1 MDTPQALVLH
11 PVGKVGEGL
20 LTGPANMLSY
30 YNARHWAEGV
40 KVALLYS
47 SQRATLW
54 GRRFWPHG
62 FQMRKVKPRKMKE
75 HAKGTP
81 QADCRAHTPVL
92 CWGLSK
98 VESWAEGGTEVR
110 GQGSLSSGTPHRKEA
125 RVPAGFLMEGQ
136 FRPLLS
142 CGVHASPLRFVFYRL
157 CFLKMWPGLLSMLS
171 RAAGNALNGPV
182 PASFFWRFKKDL
194 AKSPIFS
201 PTEKEK
207 WFYTVTLLLVKE
219 IGKQ

>member
-1 MDTPQALVLH
+1 
-11 PVGKVGEGL
+11 
-20 LTGPANMLSY
+20 
-30 YNARHWAEGV
+30 
-40 KVALLYS
+40 
-47 SQRATLW
+47 
-54 GRRFWPHG
+54 
-62 FQMRKVKPRKMKE
+62 MRKVKPRKMKE

-98 VESWAEGGTEVR
+98 GGFWAEGGTEVR
-110 GQGSLSSGTPHRKEA
+110 GQGSLPSGTPDRKEA

-142 CGVHASPLRFVFYRL
+142 CGVHASPLPVLFFIVFVSWKCGRAYL
-157 CFLKMWPGLLSMLS
+157 ACLAEQQEMHS
-171 RAAGNALNGPV
+171 RGQCQLV
-182 PASFFWRFKKDL
+182 FFWRFKEDL

-207 WFYTVTLLLVKE
+207 CFYTVTLLLVKE